1 VAIVQSP
8 TSPAAQTTMYQRLE
22 AEAAQSAETLW
33 NDLRTFTV
41 REMRAMVAERD
52 LIAVDALK
60 LATAGISIIFYGPVG
75 TGKSTLAR
83 RIADAVWTNHHGSK
97 PSADDVTYY
106 VTDCARDM
114 PSNKVVERPALQDG
128 NLTYVPGVGIRAM
141 RDGCALIVEEID
153 QASEAAQTQFSR
165 FFLRGMAD
173 DTNLDDGTVVR
184 PAKGYFAI
192 ATMNGAL
199 SDLQEKLS
207 DKAAAYY
214 LDFPSTEMLMALEPA
229 AQRLCLRLYYS
240 AALTGTR
247 PLFTFRQFE
256 IYRDAIA
263 NGLTPKRAAIP
274 AAKSQRRM
282 AGIFHTLL
290 TLSAAHDQQNG
301 VARHV

>member
-1 VAIVQSP
+1 
-8 TSPAAQTTMYQRLE
+8 MYQRLD
-22 AEAAQSAETLW
+22 AEAAQSAEALW
-33 NDLRTFTV
+33 NDLRSFTV
-41 REMRAMVAERD
+41 KEMRAMVAERD

-60 LATAGISIIFYGPVG
+60 LAQAGISIIFYGPVG

-83 RIADAVWTNHHGSK
+83 RIADAVWTARNGKK
-97 PSADDVTYY
+97 PSEDDVTYY

-114 PSNKVVERPALQDG
+114 PSNKVVERPALENG

-153 QASEAAQTQFSR
+153 QASEAAQTQFAR

-173 DTNLDDGTVVR
+173 DTNLDDGTRVK
-184 PAKGYFAI
+184 PTAGYFAVG
-192 ATMNGAL
+192 TMNGPL
-199 SDLQEKLS
+199 SDLQEKLA

-214 LDFPSTEMLMALEPA
+214 LDFPSTEMLATLSPA
-229 AQRLCLRLYYS
+229 MQRLCLRLYYS

-256 IYRDAIA
+256 IYRDALA
-263 NGLTPKRAAIP
+263 NGLDPKRAALP

-290 TLSAAHDQQNG
+290 TLSAAHDQTNG
-301 VARHV
+301 VARHA